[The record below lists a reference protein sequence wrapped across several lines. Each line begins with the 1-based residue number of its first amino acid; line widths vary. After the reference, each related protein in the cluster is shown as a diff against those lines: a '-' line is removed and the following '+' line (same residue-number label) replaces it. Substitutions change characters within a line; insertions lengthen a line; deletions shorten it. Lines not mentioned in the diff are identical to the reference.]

1 MLVSPL
7 HPCGAGGQ
15 RAPQALSSK
24 AEKKSAFVL
33 IKKKIQGTLIYSA
46 KVIRPLVMRS
56 KVYAQ
61 NTFYYLF
68 RNIFDME
75 GTNLRCSMFI

>member
-33 IKKKIQGTLIYSA
+33 IKKKNSRNTHLLSQGDQAVSDEVKSICSEYIL
-46 KVIRPLVMRS
+46 
-56 KVYAQ
+56 
-61 NTFYYLF
+61 LF
-68 RNIFDME
+68 V
-75 GTNLRCSMFI
+75 